1 MSVMLN
7 RPLVPPPA
15 APDAPRD
22 RPAAPACVT
31 VSWVPLGTLW
41 GEVKPSTGREVDG
54 EEVRIA
60 SVGFRITVRGA
71 AMGSPQRPRPEQRLR
86 DESRVF
92 VILAVTERDLS
103 GAFLTCFAAEEQP
116 A

>member
-7 RPLVPPPA
+7 RPLVLEDPVQVTDGA
-15 APDAPRD
+15 GGL
-22 RPAAPACVT
+22 T
-31 VSWVPLGTLW
+31 VSWMPLGTLW
-41 GEVKPSTGREVDG
+41 GEVKPSTGREVAG
-54 EEVRIA
+54 EEVRLA

-71 AMGSPQRPRPEQRLR
+71 VVGSPRRPRPEQRFR
-86 DESRVF
+86 DGSRIF

-103 GAFLTCFAAEEQP
+103 GGFLTCYAQEEQP

>member
-7 RPLVPPPA
+7 RPLVLENPVEVA
-15 APDAPRD
+15 DGAGGL
-22 RPAAPACVT
+22 T
-31 VSWVPLGTLW
+31 LSWVALGTLW
-41 GEVKPSTGREVDG
+41 GEVKSQTGREVDG
-54 EEVRIA
+54 EEVLFA

-71 AMGSPQRPRPEQRLR
+71 EVGSSRRPKPEQRFR
-86 DESRVF
+86 DGSRIF

-103 GAFLTCFAAEEQP
+103 GAYLTCFAKEERP